1 MRQFVKKTKHYLRAI
16 WQENLKEWKIELTYK
31 PDFIRGMIDP
41 LVYALPYL
49 LYGVA
54 LVGGKTSAALQ
65 KLTGTNDLITFV
77 TLGYIFIGFLNMA
90 LWAMGFSLRKEQYWG
105 TLESVFAAPV
115 PRWVFALGMALHST
129 LHQGLMI
136 FFQLLVINLIFK
148 LTINPSGI
156 LPSLIIVGLML
167 IALYG
172 FGMMIASLTLILKQG
187 WLVSEA
193 LSGIMMVITPIAY
206 PLAVLPVF
214 MQKAALFL
222 PTTYGVMTVR
232 HFLIGENIQFSVAT
246 SFLRLIILGIIWV
259 TFGIV
264 VFEIIDQRTRR
275 SGTIG
280 PVSYTHLTLPT

>member
-1 MRQFVKKTKHYLRAI
+1 MDQYIKKIKHYLRAI

-54 LVGGKTSAALQ
+54 LVGGKTSESLQ

-148 LTINPSGI
+148 LTINSSGI
-156 LPSLIIVGLML
+156 LPSLVIVALML

-232 HFLIGENIQFSVAT
+232 HFLIGENMQFSVAA
-246 SFLRLIILGIIWV
+246 SFLRLIILGVIWV
-259 TFGIV
+259 SFGIL
-264 VFEIIDQRTRR
+264 VFEIIDRRTRR

-280 PVSYTHLTLPT
+280 HY

>member
-1 MRQFVKKTKHYLRAI
+1 MDRFIKKIKHYLRAI

-54 LVGGKTSAALQ
+54 LVGGKTSESLQ

-156 LPSLIIVGLML
+156 LPSLVIVALML

-232 HFLIGENIQFSVAT
+232 HFLIGENMQFSVAA
-246 SFLRLIILGIIWV
+246 SFLRLIILGVIWV
-259 TFGIV
+259 SFGIL
-264 VFEIIDQRTRR
+264 VFEIIDRRTRR

-280 PVSYTHLTLPT
+280 HY